1 MVVWYFSAIRFSC
14 NLGCM
19 VNWDEEV
26 DFMSWRLLEFQN
38 LFSIDFKNT
47 CWMCMPI
54 IFSADQ
60 LHHENLNKS
69 LIHCYN
75 GKMIPLYFFKF
86 SRKTIVINTII
97 FWIGDLLSKLTMSDI
112 ELMHICCLF
121 PRVIENIC
129 YAWNMNMSLWHELF
143 NLIFLGENNLM
154 LVFGDYRRKFFCH
167 LNFIGLRLSPK
178 FKSIYISSIMRNW
191 SHYNFTM
198 LLNKIFN
205 Q

>member
-1 MVVWYFSAIRFSC
+1 MWYTSNNLQLRNKTTSSATERY
-14 NLGCM
+14 
-19 VNWDEEV
+19 W
-26 DFMSWRLLEFQN
+26 SWSLPRLLCGFLDISKQKKMKR
-38 LFSIDFKNT
+38 I
-47 CWMCMPI
+47 
-54 IFSADQ
+54 
-60 LHHENLNKS
+60 NK
-69 LIHCYN
+69 
-75 GKMIPLYFFKF
+75 
-86 SRKTIVINTII
+86 KTR
-97 FWIGDLLSKLTMSDI
+97 L